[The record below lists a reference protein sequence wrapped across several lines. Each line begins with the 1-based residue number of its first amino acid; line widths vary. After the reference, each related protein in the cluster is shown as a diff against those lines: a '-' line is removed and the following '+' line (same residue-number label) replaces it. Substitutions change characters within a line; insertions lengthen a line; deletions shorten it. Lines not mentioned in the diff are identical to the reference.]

1 VRQLLTESML
11 LALAGGGLGLLL
23 AAWGTKLALRNLPS
37 ALPRANEIGLDVRV
51 LLFTMGASL
60 LCGILFGL
68 VPALRTSKPN
78 LHDTLKEGAGSERRN
93 TGRREFLLF
102 RKRLWLWCC

>member
-1 VRQLLTESML
+1 M
-11 LALAGGGLGLLL
+11 
-23 AAWGTKLALRNLPS
+23 
-37 ALPRANEIGLDVRV
+37 
-51 LLFTMGASL
+51 LFTMGASL

-78 LHDTLKEGAGSERRN
+78 LHDTLKEAAGASGGKHRAQ
-93 TGRREFLLF
+93 GVFVV